1 MTGPQVIT
9 QQFQEPRTYSDVL
22 SCPEASY
29 WKEAVNSEIESIM
42 KNYTWK
48 LVDLYPGSKPL
59 GH

>member
-29 WKEAVNSEIESIM
+29 WKEAVNSEIELIM
-42 KNYTWK
+42 NNYT
-48 LVDLYPGSKPL
+48 
-59 GH
+59 